1 MSASTSY
8 QEQWS
13 RPTLLHLIE
22 LYRQHSCLWNVKLD
36 TYKDRNKRAAAL
48 QIISEEIKKIG
59 VSVTANETKKKID
72 ILRGQQRR
80 EMRKKRKSQKSG
92 ASTDDIYTP
101 TLWCFD
107 LLSFLNDGD
116 DIRESATNLE
126 NTPEVNTPSDH
137 EVCTHLFRYR
147 YCHDLCLDNI

>member
-13 RPTLLHLIE
+13 RPTLVHLIE

-48 QIISEEIKKIG
+48 QIISEEMKKVG

-80 EMRKKRKSQKSG
+80 EMRKKRKS
-92 ASTDDIYTP
+92 
-101 TLWCFD
+101 
-107 LLSFLNDGD
+107 
-116 DIRESATNLE
+116 
-126 NTPEVNTPSDH
+126 
-137 EVCTHLFRYR
+137 
-147 YCHDLCLDNI
+147 